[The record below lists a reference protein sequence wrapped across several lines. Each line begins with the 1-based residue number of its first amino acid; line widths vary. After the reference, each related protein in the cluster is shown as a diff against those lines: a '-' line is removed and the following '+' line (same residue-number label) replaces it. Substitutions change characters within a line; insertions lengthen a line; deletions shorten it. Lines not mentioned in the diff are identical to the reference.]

1 MAAKAKFWL
10 LFLCLTFSTSALAA
24 NVSVNCNGAT
34 PGTFPSIT
42 AALSSLAPA
51 GPNVITVR
59 GICQENV
66 VVGYYQNLTIQ
77 SAPGAA
83 AVIENA
89 ANPADIVF
97 QSVGCRGLVLV
108 NLVIE
113 GGTVGLL
120 VNQASEVV
128 IHNVTVKNNGADGA
142 TVQIGST
149 LGVESSQF
157 INNGGNGLTAA
168 AMSNVTLS
176 TAPGE
181 TILFSGNAGAGIS
194 VDAAYLQVNFGAI
207 RVVHNTG
214 PAMLADNGQLLIF
227 GGSTAGEGNVFQGNG
242 GGIDLFD
249 TSSGRFYGTNI
260 IENNGEIGLLM
271 LNGSSAN
278 FFGGP
283 SGASTIS
290 GHSGTGV
297 LLIDSSSLTF
307 DGPHVIRGNGSATDT
322 LRSGI
327 AVGHGNLE
335 LFNGATVQGNT
346 GPGVTADES
355 STVNVSWNA
364 LIQGNTE
371 DGVRL
376 AIQSNANFTQPIS
389 IVGNGGASIACDTT
403 SVAYGDFTGIKN
415 VDCSQVAASRL
426 SAAGIKYRPIQH

>member
-1 MAAKAKFWL
+1 MATKAKFWML
-10 LFLCLTFSTSALAA
+10 VLGLTFSTRALAA

-34 PGTFPSIT
+34 SGSFPSIT
-42 AALSSLAPA
+42 AALNSLTPA
-51 GPNVITVR
+51 GPNIITVR
-59 GICQENV
+59 GTCQENIV
-66 VVGYYQNLTIQ
+66 VAYYQNLTIQ
-77 SAPGAA
+77 SAPGGA

-89 ANPADIVF
+89 VNPADIVF
-97 QSVGCRGLVLV
+97 QAFGCKGLILA

-120 VNQASEVV
+120 VNQASEAV
-128 IHNVTVKNNGADGA
+128 IHNVTVKNNTADGA
-142 TVQIGST
+142 TAQIGST

-157 INNGGNGLTAA
+157 INNGGNGLSLASMA
-168 AMSNVTLS
+168 NATLS

-181 TILFSGNAGAGIS
+181 TILFSGNAGAGIN
-194 VDAAYLQVNFGAI
+194 VDASYLQVNFGAA

-214 PAMLADNGQLLIF
+214 PAMFVDDGQVLIF
-227 GGSTAGEGNVFQGNG
+227 GGSTAGDGNVFQANG
-242 GGIDLFD
+242 GGIYLFD
-249 TSSGRFYGTNI
+249 SSSGRFFGTNTI
-260 IENNGEIGLLM
+260 QRNGEIGLLL

-278 FFGGP
+278 FLGGP
-283 SGASTIS
+283 SSATTIS

-297 LLIDSSSLTF
+297 LIADSSTLTF
-307 DGPHVIRGNGSATDT
+307 DGPHVVRGNGSATDA

-335 LFNGATVQGNT
+335 LFDGAIVEGNT

-355 STVNVSWNA
+355 STVNISWNT
-364 LIQGNTE
+364 LIEGNTE

-403 SVAYGDFTGIKN
+403 SVAFGDFTGIKN
-415 VDCSQVAASRL
+415 VQCSQLAASRL
-426 SAAGIKYRPIQH
+426 SAAGMKLRPTPH